1 MGNQNHS
8 KNKNQERKI
17 YIDLLSN
24 NELQQPEQFCGNKI
38 KTTRFTM

>member
-1 MGNQNHS
+1 MGNQNYS
-8 KNKNQERKI
+8 KNKKQERKI
-17 YIDLLSN
+17 YIDFLSN